1 MTAPPLPSG
10 PVVPGRSGS
19 RGPQRFVPA
28 LFVLPAILLT
38 VVVIAFPLGYTLYQS
53 FTNWVITSPN
63 PPKFIGLT
71 NYLELLRDQRALQSL
86 LRTVL
91 ITIFSV
97 SFQMVLGVAM
107 ALVMNRH
114 FFGRGLFRTLA
125 LFPVVATPVAISLIF
140 VTMMNPQT
148 GVLNH
153 LLSGVGVGPL
163 QWIYSE
169 KSVLPSLILVDT
181 WQWTPF
187 VMLIALAG
195 LATLPNEPYEAA
207 RIDGATP
214 WQTFWAITLPMLM
227 PSLFVALLFRAIDTL
242 KLFDTIY
249 AMTQGGPGTASETIN
264 LYLYTL
270 SFNYFRMG
278 YASSM
283 VIALLVLVLGI
294 TLLLIRARRFT
305 EERA

>member
-1 MTAPPLPSG
+1 MTTSPLPG
-10 PVVPGRSGS
+10 PPRRRPR
-19 RGPQRFVPA
+19 RGPAAPV
-28 LFVLPAILLT
+28 LFVLPALLLT
-38 VVVIAFPLGYTLYQS
+38 LVVIAFPLGYTLYQS
-53 FTNWVITSPN
+53 MTNWVITSPN
-63 PPKFIGLT
+63 PPKFIGLA
-71 NYLELLRDQRALQSL
+71 NYAELLQDARAMQSL
-86 LRTVL
+86 GRTLL
-91 ITIFSV
+91 ITVCSV
-97 SFQMVLGVAM
+97 SLQMVLGVAM
-107 ALVMNRH
+107 ALVMNKH

-153 LLSGVGVGPL
+153 FLTSLGL
-163 QWIYSE
+163 NAQQWIYAE
-169 KSVLPSLILVDT
+169 KSVLPALILVDT

-195 LATLPNEPYEAA
+195 LATLPSEPYEAA
-207 RIDGATP
+207 KIDGANA
-214 WQTFWAITLPMLM
+214 WQTFWGITLPMLM

-294 TLLLIRARRFT
+294 TLLLIRARKLAEDRS
-305 EERA
+305 

>member
-1 MTAPPLPSG
+1 MTTSPLPG
-10 PVVPGRSGS
+10 KPVRPVKRWPSVPM
-19 RGPQRFVPA
+19 
-28 LFVLPAILLT
+28 LFVLPALLLT
-38 VVVIAFPLGYTLYQS
+38 VIVIAFPLGYTLYQS
-53 FTNWVITSPN
+53 MTNWVITSPN
-63 PPKFIGLT
+63 PPKFIGLA
-71 NYLELLRDQRALQSL
+71 NYMELLRDQRALQSL
-86 LRTVL
+86 IRTLL
-91 ITIFSV
+91 ITVCSV
-97 SFQMVLGVAM
+97 SLQMVLGVAM
-107 ALVMNRH
+107 ALVMHKH

-153 LLSGVGVGPL
+153 FLTSLGLSAQ
-163 QWIYSE
+163 QWIYAE
-169 KSVLPSLILVDT
+169 KSVLPALILVDT

-195 LATLPNEPYEAA
+195 LATLPSEPYEAA
-207 RIDGATP
+207 MIDGATP
-214 WQTFWAITLPMLM
+214 WQTFWAITLPLLM

-249 AMTQGGPGTASETIN
+249 AMTQGGPGTGSETIN

-294 TLLLIRARRFT
+294 TLLLIRARKLAEDRS
-305 EERA
+305 

>member
-1 MTAPPLPSG
+1 MTTSPLPGTSL
-10 PVVPGRSGS
+10 R
-19 RGPQRFVPA
+19 RLRRRPA
-28 LFVLPAILLT
+28 APLLFVLPALLLT
-38 VVVIAFPLGYTLYQS
+38 VLVIAFPLGYTLYQS
-53 FTNWVITSPN
+53 MTNWVITSPN
-63 PPKFIGLT
+63 PPKFIGLA
-71 NYLELLRDQRALQSL
+71 NYAELLRDQRALQSL
-86 LRTVL
+86 GRTML
-91 ITIFSV
+91 ITVCSV
-97 SFQMVLGVAM
+97 GLQMVLGVAM
-107 ALVMNRH
+107 ALVMNKH
-114 FFGRGLFRTLA
+114 FFGRGLFRTMA

-153 LLSGVGVGPL
+153 FLTSLGL
-163 QWIYSE
+163 NAQQWIYAE
-169 KSVLPSLILVDT
+169 KSVLPALILVDT

-195 LATLPNEPYEAA
+195 LATLPTEPYEAA
-207 RIDGATP
+207 KIDGANA
-214 WQTFWAITLPMLM
+214 WQTFWGITLPMLM

-294 TLLLIRARRFT
+294 TLLLIRARKLA
-305 EERA
+305 EDRA

>member
-1 MTAPPLPSG
+1 MTTSPLPG
-10 PVVPGRSGS
+10 PPGRRPR
-19 RGPQRFVPA
+19 RGPAAPV
-28 LFVLPAILLT
+28 LFVLPALLLT
-38 VVVIAFPLGYTLYQS
+38 LVVIAFPLGYTLYQS
-53 FTNWVITSPN
+53 MTNWVITSPN
-63 PPKFIGLT
+63 PPKFIGLA
-71 NYLELLRDQRALQSL
+71 NYAELLRDARALQSL
-86 LRTVL
+86 GRTLL
-91 ITIFSV
+91 ITVCSV
-97 SFQMVLGVAM
+97 SLQMVLGVAM
-107 ALVMNRH
+107 ALVMNKH

-153 LLSGVGVGPL
+153 FLTSLGL
-163 QWIYSE
+163 NAQQWIYAE
-169 KSVLPSLILVDT
+169 KSVLPALILVDT

-195 LATLPNEPYEAA
+195 LATLPSEPYEAA
-207 RIDGATP
+207 KIDGANT
-214 WQTFWAITLPMLM
+214 WQTFWGITLPMLM

-294 TLLLIRARRFT
+294 TLLLIRARKLAEDRS
-305 EERA
+305 

>member
-1 MTAPPLPSG
+1 MIAPNSG
-10 PVVPGRSGS
+10 RAAPVRRPRRNLVPT
-19 RGPQRFVPA
+19 

-38 VVVIAFPLGYTLYQS
+38 TLVIAFPLIYTLYQS
-53 FTNWVITSPN
+53 TTNWVITSPN
-63 PPKFIGLT
+63 PSKFIGLA
-71 NYLELLRDQRALQSL
+71 NYAELLRDTRALQSL
-86 LRTVL
+86 GRTVL
-91 ITIFSV
+91 ITVCSV
-97 SFQMVLGVAM
+97 SLQMVLGVAM

-114 FFGRGLFRTLA
+114 FFGRGLLRTLA

-148 GVLNH
+148 GVLNYF
-153 LLSGVGVGPL
+153 LTSLGAAPQ
-163 QWIYSE
+163 QWIYAE
-169 KSVLPSLILVDT
+169 RSVLPSLILVDT

-195 LATLPNEPYEAA
+195 LSTLPNEPYEAA
-207 RIDGATP
+207 KIDGANG
-214 WQTFWAITLPMLM
+214 WQIFWSITLPMLM

-283 VIALLVLVLGI
+283 VTALLVLVLGV
-294 TLLLIRARRFT
+294 TLLLIRARRFA
-305 EERA
+305 ENRV

>member
-1 MTAPPLPSG
+1 MTTSPLPG
-10 PVVPGRSGS
+10 TAVR
-19 RGPQRFVPA
+19 RAKRRPA
-28 LFVLPAILLT
+28 APILFVLPALLLT
-38 VVVIAFPLGYTLYQS
+38 VIVIAFPLGYTLYQS
-53 FTNWVITSPN
+53 MTNWVITSPN
-63 PPKFIGLT
+63 PPKFIGLA
-71 NYLELLRDQRALQSL
+71 NYAELLRDQRAMQSL
-86 LRTVL
+86 VRTLL
-91 ITIFSV
+91 ITVCSV
-97 SFQMVLGVAM
+97 SLQMVLGVAM
-107 ALVMNRH
+107 ALVMNKH

-153 LLSGVGVGPL
+153 FLTSLGLSAQ
-163 QWIYSE
+163 QWIYAE
-169 KSVLPSLILVDT
+169 KSVLPALILVDT

-195 LATLPNEPYEAA
+195 LATLPSEPYEAA
-207 RIDGATP
+207 KIDGATA
-214 WQTFWAITLPMLM
+214 WQTFWGITLPMLM

-294 TLLLIRARRFT
+294 TLLLIRARKLAEDRS
-305 EERA
+305 

>member
-1 MTAPPLPSG
+1 MTTSPLPG
-10 PVVPGRSGS
+10 PPRRRPV
-19 RGPQRFVPA
+19 RGPAAPV
-28 LFVLPAILLT
+28 LFVLPALLLT
-38 VVVIAFPLGYTLYQS
+38 LVVIAFPLGYTLYQS
-53 FTNWVITSPN
+53 MTNWVITSPN
-63 PPKFIGLT
+63 PPKFIGLA
-71 NYLELLRDQRALQSL
+71 NYAELLRDARALQSL
-86 LRTVL
+86 GRTLL
-91 ITIFSV
+91 ITVCSV
-97 SFQMVLGVAM
+97 SLQMVLGVAM
-107 ALVMNRH
+107 ALVMNKH

-153 LLSGVGVGPL
+153 FLTSLGL
-163 QWIYSE
+163 NAQQWIYAE
-169 KSVLPSLILVDT
+169 KSVLPALILVDT

-195 LATLPNEPYEAA
+195 LATLPSEPYEAA
-207 RIDGATP
+207 KIDGANA
-214 WQTFWAITLPMLM
+214 WQTFWGITLPMLM

-294 TLLLIRARRFT
+294 TLLLIRARKLAEDRS
-305 EERA
+305 

>member
-1 MTAPPLPSG
+1 MTTPPLHARPR
-10 PVVPGRSGS
+10 PVPLS
-19 RGPQRFVPA
+19 RRLTPM
-28 LFVLPAILLT
+28 LFVLPALLLT
-38 VVVIAFPLGYTLYQS
+38 VVVIAFPLAYTLYQS

-63 PPKFIGLT
+63 PPKFIGLA
-71 NYLELLRDQRALQSL
+71 NYIELLSDRRALQSL
-86 LRTVL
+86 GRTVL
-91 ITIFSV
+91 ITVFSV
-97 SFQMVLGVAM
+97 GLQMVLGVMM
-107 ALVMNRH
+107 ALVMNKH

-140 VTMMNPQT
+140 VTMMNPQS

-153 LLSGVGVGPL
+153 FLQGAGLGPL

-207 RIDGATP
+207 MLDGATP
-214 WQTFWAITLPMLM
+214 WQTFWSITLPMLM

-249 AMTQGGPGTASETIN
+249 AMTQGGPGTASETVN

-283 VIALLVLVLGI
+283 VIALLAIVLGV
-294 TLLLIRARRFT
+294 TLVLIRARKLA
-305 EERA
+305 EKNA

>member
-1 MTAPPLPSG
+1 MTTSPLPGTSL
-10 PVVPGRSGS
+10 R
-19 RGPQRFVPA
+19 RLRRRPA
-28 LFVLPAILLT
+28 APLLFVLPALLLT
-38 VVVIAFPLGYTLYQS
+38 VLVIAFPLGYTLYQS
-53 FTNWVITSPN
+53 MTNWVITSPN
-63 PPKFIGLT
+63 PPKFIGLA
-71 NYLELLRDQRALQSL
+71 NYAELLRDQRALQSL
-86 LRTVL
+86 GRTVL
-91 ITIFSV
+91 ITVCSV
-97 SFQMVLGVAM
+97 GLQMVLGVAM
-107 ALVMNRH
+107 ALVMNKH
-114 FFGRGLFRTLA
+114 FFGRGLFRTMA

-153 LLSGVGVGPL
+153 FLTSVGL
-163 QWIYSE
+163 NAQQWIYAE
-169 KSVLPSLILVDT
+169 KSVLPALILVDT

-195 LATLPNEPYEAA
+195 LATLPTEPYEAA
-207 RIDGATP
+207 KIDGANA
-214 WQTFWAITLPMLM
+214 WQTFWGITLPMLM

-294 TLLLIRARRFT
+294 TLLLIRARKLAEDRS
-305 EERA
+305 

>member
-1 MTAPPLPSG
+1 MTTSPLPGTPVRRPRRRPTAPL
-10 PVVPGRSGS
+10 
-19 RGPQRFVPA
+19 
-28 LFVLPAILLT
+28 LFVLPALLLT
-38 VVVIAFPLGYTLYQS
+38 VIVIAFPLGYTLYQS
-53 FTNWVITSPN
+53 MTNWVITSPN
-63 PPKFIGLT
+63 PPKFIGLA
-71 NYLELLRDQRALQSL
+71 NYAELLRDQRALQSL
-86 LRTVL
+86 TRTLL
-91 ITIFSV
+91 ITVCSV
-97 SFQMVLGVAM
+97 SLQMVLGVAM
-107 ALVMNRH
+107 ALVMNKH

-153 LLSGVGVGPL
+153 FLTSLGL
-163 QWIYSE
+163 NAQQWIYAE
-169 KSVLPSLILVDT
+169 KSVLPALILVDT

-207 RIDGATP
+207 MIDGANP

-294 TLLLIRARRFT
+294 TLLLIRARKLAEDRS
-305 EERA
+305 